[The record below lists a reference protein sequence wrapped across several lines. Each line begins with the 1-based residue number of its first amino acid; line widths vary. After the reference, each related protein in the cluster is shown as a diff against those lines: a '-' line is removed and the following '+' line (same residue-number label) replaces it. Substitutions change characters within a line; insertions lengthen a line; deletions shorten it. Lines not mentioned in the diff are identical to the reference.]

1 MFKKNNLDLKKS
13 MIAHRGIC
21 RDGLHENTLSAF
33 AIALEHTD
41 GIECDVRLSSDRE
54 PVIIH
59 DHTLKRTH
67 KIDRRVQD
75 CSLLAIYR
83 CANREG
89 HRPVGTSRAIPE
101 EVYRV

>member
-1 MFKKNNLDLKKS
+1 

-41 GIECDVRLSSDRE
+41 GIECDVRLSSDRV
-54 PVIIH
+54 PVVIH
-59 DHTLKRTH
+59 DHTLNRTH

-75 CSLLAIYR
+75 CPSEYLRSIGVPTVRDIALLA
-83 CANREG
+83 
-89 HRPVGTSRAIPE
+89 HRVPFRNLIL
-101 EVYRV
+101 R